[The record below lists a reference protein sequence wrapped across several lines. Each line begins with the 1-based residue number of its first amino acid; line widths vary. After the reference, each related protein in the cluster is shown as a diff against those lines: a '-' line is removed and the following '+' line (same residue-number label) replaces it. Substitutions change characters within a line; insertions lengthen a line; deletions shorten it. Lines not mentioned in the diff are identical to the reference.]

1 MNYNKSFVK
10 APILKLKELIKYK
23 ANLNGIN
30 YSEQNEAYTS
40 GCSALDLEEVNKTN
54 YNKNRRIER
63 GLFKSNENILINADV
78 NVH

>member
-1 MNYNKSFVK
+1 
-10 APILKLKELIKYK
+10 
-23 ANLNGIN
+23 
-30 YSEQNEAYTS
+30 
-40 GCSALDLEEVNKTN
+40 LEEVNKTN